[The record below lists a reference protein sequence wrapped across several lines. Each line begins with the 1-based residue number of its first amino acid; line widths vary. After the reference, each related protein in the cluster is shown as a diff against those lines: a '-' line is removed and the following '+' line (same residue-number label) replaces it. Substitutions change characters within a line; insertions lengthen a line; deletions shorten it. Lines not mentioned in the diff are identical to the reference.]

1 MKPLTNLSTAM
12 LRSMSREGL
21 HGVATSLH
29 ESLGLDAVG
38 AAKYAPMDEPQLLM
52 EVAVL
57 LALRDGRVTMS
68 RKPLAQGEQ
77 TSRSLSQESFRTK
90 MVA

>member
-12 LRSMSREGL
+12 LKSMSREGL

-29 ESLGLDAVG
+29 ESLGLDAAG
-38 AAKYAPMDEPQLLM
+38 AAKYAPMDEPPLLM

-68 RKPLAQGEQ
+68 HKPLTQGEQ
-77 TSRSLSQESFRTK
+77 TSHGSFK
-90 MVA
+90 EN